1 MLTPTQLALYGEVI
15 GRALDSK
22 MPFAVGGSLSMALY
36 AGAIR
41 PSRDLDLYVTPRT
54 KDRMIDL
61 LINMGFADFYDQRP
75 YDRSWIF
82 RSAFGDDIVDV
93 IWGMANH
100 RTEVDTAWIQRGPVV
115 DFEGRSLR
123 LIPVE
128 ELIWS
133 KLYVLQKDRCDW
145 PDILNL
151 IGHCGASVDW
161 PRLRDR
167 LGDDIPLLDAVL
179 SVYAWLRPER
189 DTDAGPAETPAQTRA
204 RLIDSREW
212 LTFK

>member
-1 MLTPTQLALYGEVI
+1 
-15 GRALDSK
+15 
-22 MPFAVGGSLSMALY
+22 
-36 AGAIR
+36 
-41 PSRDLDLYVTPRT
+41 
-54 KDRMIDL
+54 MIDL
-61 LINMGFADFYDQRP
+61 LINMGFTDFYDQHA

-82 RSAFGDDIVDV
+82 RSTFGEDIVDV

-115 DFEGRSLR
+115 DFEGRPLR

-151 IGHCGASVDW
+151 IGHCGLERRLAPSAQQAW
-161 PRLRDR
+161 RRYSPARCGALRLRLAAPGAR
-167 LGDDIPLLDAVL
+167 LGHRGSLKHRRTL
-179 SVYAWLRPER
+179 
-189 DTDAGPAETPAQTRA
+189 A
-204 RLIDSREW
+204 RG
-212 LTFK
+212 